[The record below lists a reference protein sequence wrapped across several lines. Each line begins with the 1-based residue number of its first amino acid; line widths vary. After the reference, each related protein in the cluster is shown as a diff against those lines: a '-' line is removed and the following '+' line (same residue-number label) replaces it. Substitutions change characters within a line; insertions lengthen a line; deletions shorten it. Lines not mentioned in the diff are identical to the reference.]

1 MACWDLAGKAYGVPV
16 WALLGGRYRDK
27 MRLYADTPGG
37 SDEADQ
43 RARLKD
49 RLEVQG
55 FTWLK
60 MDQTVQGL
68 AARGETDLLVN
79 NKFWG
84 FGVPRQAP
92 AAGGGQKPS
101 GVPQASIEQYM
112 SYSNTEHPFT
122 QIQLTDKGIQVMAD
136 QVGRV
141 REMVG
146 TEIPLCSDHYGYMD
160 ENQFIRLGRAVEKYR
175 MAWLEDTVPWF
186 YHDRLRALKE
196 AIETPVCTGE
206 DIYMLG
212 GMLGGFKPL
221 IDAQCVDIIHPD
233 LVSAGGILETKK
245 IGDYAEEAGIPM
257 AMHHN
262 SSPVAFMA
270 NVHCA
275 AATENALVLEF
286 HGGDILESWTNVV
299 IKTDGV
305 PLMTKGFGNVPL
317 TAPGLGIELNEE
329 YLLSTMPKGSKIF
342 EPTPEWDNIGRTYDK
357 LWI

>member
-1 MACWDLAGKAYGVPV
+1 MLSKWLAGTSQERHGVPV

-141 REMVG
+141 RKWLHRNTSV
-146 TEIPLCSDHYGYMD
+146 LRSLRLYG
-160 ENQFIRLGRAVEKYR
+160 
-175 MAWLEDTVPWF
+175 
-186 YHDRLRALKE
+186 
-196 AIETPVCTGE
+196 
-206 DIYMLG
+206 
-212 GMLGGFKPL
+212 
-221 IDAQCVDIIHPD
+221 
-233 LVSAGGILETKK
+233 
-245 IGDYAEEAGIPM
+245 
-257 AMHHN
+257 
-262 SSPVAFMA
+262 
-270 NVHCA
+270 
-275 AATENALVLEF
+275 
-286 HGGDILESWTNVV
+286 
-299 IKTDGV
+299 
-305 PLMTKGFGNVPL
+305 
-317 TAPGLGIELNEE
+317 
-329 YLLSTMPKGSKIF
+329 
-342 EPTPEWDNIGRTYDK
+342 
-357 LWI
+357 